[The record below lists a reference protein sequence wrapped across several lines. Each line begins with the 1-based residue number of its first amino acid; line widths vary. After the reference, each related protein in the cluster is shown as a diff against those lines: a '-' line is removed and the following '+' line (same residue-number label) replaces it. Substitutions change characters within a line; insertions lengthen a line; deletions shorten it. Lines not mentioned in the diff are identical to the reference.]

1 MNCDIKLLVEDL
13 TGLEF
18 AGICWWQPQQGDD
31 GEYANACSVAAAATR
46 KYVTITRREQDG
58 QCF

>member
-1 MNCDIKLLVEDL
+1 MNCDIKLLIEDL

-18 AGICWWQPQQGDD
+18 ASICWLQPQQGDD
-31 GEYANACSVAAAATR
+31 AENAKACSAAAAVTR
-46 KYVTITRREQDG
+46 KYARITRRKQDG